1 MDATRKDL
9 EEIQQAADAW
19 AREILNPAMAHSPER
34 KKAFRTSSIDDIP
47 VAATPLDLAD
57 HDYLRDV
64 NFPGQFPFTRG
75 VQPTMYRGRLWTMR
89 QYAGFGTAR
98 ETNERFRF
106 LLDQG
111 QTGLSV
117 AFDLPTQVGL
127 DSDHPLSAGEV
138 GKTGVAVDTLAD
150 LETLFDGIPLD
161 KVSTSMTINATAAV
175 LLAMYIA
182 VAEKRGIPQDALS
195 GTVQNDILKEYIA
208 RGTYIYPPQPSM
220 RLVTD
225 IFDYCAK
232 HLPLWNTIS
241 ISGYHIR
248 EAGSTA
254 AQEIGFTLADG
265 IAYCEAAVA
274 RGLDVDQFGGRL
286 SFFFNAHNDLL
297 EEVAKF
303 RTARR
308 LWARI
313 MKERF
318 GAASP
323 KAQMLRFHC
332 QTAGSALTAQQPD
345 NNIVRVTVQ
354 ALAAVLGGAQSLHT
368 NSRDEALALPAEDS
382 VRIALRTQQ
391 ILAHES
397 GVADTVDPLAGSYYV
412 ERMTD
417 ELEAKARAII
427 EAVDRRGGMIKAIED
442 GYVQRQIQESA
453 YAAQKRVESGENVV
467 VGVNQYRVEE
477 PEPGGILH
485 VDPAVEAEQVKS
497 LAEVKAG
504 RDGEAIAESLGK
516 LGAAAATPDNL
527 VPYILE
533 AVRAYATLGEI
544 SGVLREVFGEY
555 RERVVV

>member
-1 MDATRKDL
+1 
-9 EEIQQAADAW
+9 
-19 AREILNPAMAHSPER
+19 
-34 KKAFRTSSIDDIP
+34 
-47 VAATPLDLAD
+47 
-57 HDYLRDV
+57 
-64 NFPGQFPFTRG
+64 
-75 VQPTMYRGRLWTMR
+75 
-89 QYAGFGTAR
+89 
-98 ETNERFRF
+98 
-106 LLDQG
+106 
-111 QTGLSV
+111 
-117 AFDLPTQVGL
+117 
-127 DSDHPLSAGEV
+127 
-138 GKTGVAVDTLAD
+138 
-150 LETLFDGIPLD
+150 
-161 KVSTSMTINATAAV
+161 
-175 LLAMYIA
+175 
-182 VAEKRGIPQDALS
+182 
-195 GTVQNDILKEYIA
+195 
-208 RGTYIYPPQPSM
+208 
-220 RLVTD
+220 
-225 IFDYCAK
+225 
-232 HLPLWNTIS
+232 
-241 ISGYHIR
+241 
-248 EAGSTA
+248 
-254 AQEIGFTLADG
+254 
-265 IAYCEAAVA
+265 VA